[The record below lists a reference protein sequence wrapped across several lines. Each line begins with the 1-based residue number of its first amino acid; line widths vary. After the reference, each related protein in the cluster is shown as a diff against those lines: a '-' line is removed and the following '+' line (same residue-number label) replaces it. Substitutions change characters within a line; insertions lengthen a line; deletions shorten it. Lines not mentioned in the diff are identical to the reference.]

1 MNEAKHRKFAGGWLR
16 VFWGVLQMFLAG
28 GGDDVL
34 RQRPQRLVGG
44 LAAAA
49 LLAVI
54 ISRILYRN
62 DSRQGGKS
70 R

>member
-1 MNEAKHRKFAGGWLR
+1 
-16 VFWGVLQMFLAG
+16 
-28 GGDDVL
+28 
-34 RQRPQRLVGG
+34 VGG